1 MDPDLINAINR
12 LVASVDRNTSSRST
26 ATGSAGFSPTAAAAS
41 GKEAL
46 TPQGQSF
53 IPAEISRAAGAAAT
67 TASAGFSTLAASMS
81 QIPVIGETIGGMMGS
96 LGEVF
101 AGLEGHLGAFGSVL
115 GTTFDLLAQS
125 FSSLFNVG
133 KGLVNLVFG
142 PIDALFSA
150 AQKGGGSSE
159 YRQAIEDIRKSFG
172 DLRSGVGGQVYGA
185 VKNINGMLA
194 ETGLTVRRV
203 FGSRGQMAQEFLKA
217 SNELG
222 ATISQLG
229 GQLDAQAEHFLTY
242 RKVFDLS
249 EDGMRQLG
257 VRAITT
263 GTTLEEQGRQ
273 IAQVS
278 LGLANRFGSSAR
290 QIGRD
295 IGEMI
300 ADVKNFGGIS
310 PQILGNISA
319 HMRQLG
325 LTVKNVIGVVDGFD
339 NFETAAKNSA
349 TLAQQFGIQVD
360 ALQMMKEQDPA
371 ARFETLRKQFFA
383 TGQSVETMTRQQI
396 AALQTATNMDENAI
410 RLGFS
415 LKNQSKSYADVQ
427 KQSESAQKKQLSQ
440 SEAMQE
446 LAHSINR
453 MVQAGQQL
461 QGGFFEIFFQG
472 FTKGIMRSREFRLIM
487 REIQQVMRIVFYEG
501 IRIGRDFVKYF
512 PGVAEIFGGLADIFQ
527 PARWRAMMNSVREV
541 LQSFFKNVNINPEAA
556 GQNFIQGIQN
566 IFSKFFSAS
575 GGGFTKIL
583 KGAGNFI
590 KALIF
595 GMLGILKASIVEVQK
610 VFAEMFVPGEQ
621 NKPGIIQ
628 QIITTATDVWNTLKE
643 ALLGAFGEGS
653 KGGALVTGIFD
664 SLGVLFS
671 DIGGTFGSLFDSVGL
686 GDSLSGAF
694 TSLLKSIF
702 GEDSEIAQSAGGGIV
717 ATFTTLGRQMLEG
730 MSKGVDEFIKGN
742 PSSPLSGFLVG
753 TGLAS
758 RAAAAGAEIGNSFT
772 QGLSTASSYLKKGLN
787 ALSGQGA
794 IPTTTVRGMP
804 KAPAARVAANTP
816 PAVAAST
823 VEEPTSSSLVE
834 QVQELPTARQ
844 LRAISRMLPSRAQ
857 IRELSTRIISINE
870 VIGESLEGPLTDLR
884 NTSEGLKTA
893 VGGTGE
899 ELRTLLQNIAGIFAN
914 VKEIFTSINTTS
926 VNPKILE
933 TNLNATRQGFG
944 VIFRKWTGP
953 EGIQVKV
960 NELKTYFENQQT
972 IGKLE
977 SITSIFNQVS
987 TTFNE
992 MGTAVSS
999 VQATGS
1005 LLKNFSGLTERVRA
1019 GGDAFMRM
1027 ITRIQSVFQ
1036 TYDVTGL
1043 QAAAGSISKINTEV
1057 GRIHTSFE
1065 SMTTKLIEIQEYT
1078 SELDPATILA
1088 PSTKALNA
1096 MLKNVTEIDRQL
1108 SNFAKNPITIPAT
1121 LKSISESIL
1130 GKTTE
1135 YRINNGNINF
1145 NIQVNVTLDAAELK
1159 TELQKQGVMVKGD

>member
-46 TPQGQSF
+46 TPNGQSF

-81 QIPVIGETIGGMMGS
+81 QIPIIGETISGMMGG
-96 LGEVF
+96 LGDIF

-115 GTTFDLLAQS
+115 GTTFDLLGQS

-142 PIDALFSA
+142 PLDALFSA
-150 AQKGGGSSE
+150 AQAGGGSNE

-229 GQLDAQAEHFLTY
+229 SQLEGQAEHFLTY

-249 EDGMRQLG
+249 EDGMRNLG
-257 VRAITT
+257 LRAITT

-325 LTVKNVIGVVDGFD
+325 LTVKNVIGVVEGFD

-383 TGQSVETMTRQQI
+383 TGQSVETMSRQQI
-396 AALQTATNMDENAI
+396 AALVSATGMDESAV

-440 SEAMQE
+440 AEAMQE
-446 LAHSINR
+446 LSHSIDR
-453 MVQAGQQL
+453 MVQSGQQM
-461 QGGFFEIFFQG
+461 QGGFFQIFFEG

-487 REIQQVMRIVFYEG
+487 MEIRQVMRIVFTEG

-512 PGVAEIFGGLADIFQ
+512 PGVQEIFGGLADIFQ

-653 KGGALVTGIFD
+653 KGGALVTGIFE

-702 GEDSEIAQSAGGGIV
+702 GEDSEIAASAGGGIV

-730 MSKGVDEFIKGN
+730 MSKGMDEFIKGN
-742 PSSPLSGFLVG
+742 PGSPLSGFLVG
-753 TGLAS
+753 TGLA
-758 RAAAAGAEIGNSFT
+758 AKATAAGAEVGNSFT
-772 QGLSTASSYLKKGLN
+772 QGLSKASGYLEKGLN
-787 ALSGQGA
+787 ALLGQEA
-794 IPTTTVRGMP
+794 VPTTTVRGMP
-804 KAPAARVAANTP
+804 NAPAARVAANTP

-823 VEEPTSSSLVE
+823 VEEPTSSSLLE

-884 NTSEGLKTA
+884 NISEELKDA

-899 ELRTLLQNIAGIFAN
+899 ELRTLLQNIAGIFAS

-926 VNPKILE
+926 INPKILE

-1005 LLKNFSGLTERVRA
+1005 LLKNFSGLTERVTA
-1019 GGDAFMRM
+1019 GGNAFMRM
-1027 ITRIQSVFQ
+1027 ITRIQMGFQ

-1043 QAAAGSISKINTEV
+1043 QAAAGSISKINDEV

-1121 LKSISESIL
+1121 LKSISETVL

-1135 YRINNGNINF
+1135 YRITNGNINF
-1145 NIQVNVTLDAAELK
+1145 NIQVNVTLDSEELSTSLK
-1159 TELQKQGVMVKGD
+1159 KAGHLTKR